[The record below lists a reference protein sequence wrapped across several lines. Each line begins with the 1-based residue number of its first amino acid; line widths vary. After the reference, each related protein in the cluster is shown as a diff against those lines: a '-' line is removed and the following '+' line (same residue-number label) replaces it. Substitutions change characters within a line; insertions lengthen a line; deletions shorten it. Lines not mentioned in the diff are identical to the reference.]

1 MSRVLSILSKA
12 REELGDT
19 NNTRFTDSKLL
30 EHLNDGIKDFILST
44 KSLKERLYVE
54 LASNVAI
61 YDISKYAL
69 FVERVE
75 YMNTKI
81 DTLSFKELDSI
92 NTMWQYETGNVV
104 KAITFE
110 HQSKGA
116 FRIYPRLNTV
126 DNNIVSSSDYGILV
140 DFSLDDDIVG
150 IPSIIDV
157 EQNLQA
163 YLVLYVIKKPNI
175 ITLTT
180 PDEEL
185 ELDELYDKAF
195 VHYIKAQCLRNDSD
209 SNNRQFGNEEL
220 SAYAMYVVNNN
231 KDFALDNQVSGD
243 RIIQYKG
250 FM

>member
-12 REELGDT
+12 REELGDA

-54 LASNVAI
+54 LASNVAM

-81 DTLSFKELDSI
+81 DTLSFTELDNI
-92 NTMWQYETGNVV
+92 NAMWQYETGNVV

>member
-81 DTLSFKELDSI
+81 DTLSFTELDSI

-126 DNNIVSSSDYGILV
+126 NNNIVSSSDYGILV

-163 YLVLYVIKKPNI
+163 YLVLYVIKKPNV

-180 PDEEL
+180 PNEEL

>member
-12 REELGDT
+12 REELGDA

-81 DTLSFKELDSI
+81 DTLSFTELDSI
-92 NTMWQYETGNVV
+92 NAMWQYETGNVV

-163 YLVLYVIKKPNI
+163 YLVLYVIKKPNT

-220 SAYAMYVVNNN
+220 SAYAMYIVNNN

>member
-19 NNTRFTDSKLL
+19 NNTRFTNSKLL

-163 YLVLYVIKKPNI
+163 YLVLYVIKKPNV

-180 PDEEL
+180 PNEEL

>member
-54 LASNVAI
+54 LASNVAM
-61 YDISKYAL
+61 YDISKYAM

-75 YMNTKI
+75 YMNERI
-81 DTLSFKELDSI
+81 DTLSFKELDNI
-92 NTMWQYETGNVV
+92 NTSWQYEFGNTV

-110 HQSKGA
+110 HQSKGS

-126 DNNIVSSSDYGILV
+126 NNNIVSSSDYGILV
-140 DFSLDDDIVG
+140 DFTLDDDIVG
-150 IPSIIDV
+150 IPSIVDV

-220 SAYAMYVVNNN
+220 NAYAMYIVNNN

>member
-12 REELGDT
+12 REELGDA

-54 LASNVAI
+54 LASNVAM

-92 NTMWQYETGNVV
+92 NAMWQYETGNVV

-110 HQSKGA
+110 HQSKGS

>member
-12 REELGDT
+12 REELGDA

-54 LASNVAI
+54 LASNVAM

-81 DTLSFKELDSI
+81 DTLSFTELDSI
-92 NTMWQYETGNVV
+92 NAMWQYETGNVV

-110 HQSKGA
+110 HQSKGS

-126 DNNIVSSSDYGILV
+126 SNNIVSSSAYGILV

-220 SAYAMYVVNNN
+220 SAYAMYIVNNN

>member
-12 REELGDT
+12 REELGDA

-54 LASNVAI
+54 LASNVAM

-81 DTLSFKELDSI
+81 DTLSFTELDRI

>member
-12 REELGDT
+12 REELGDA
-19 NNTRFTDSKLL
+19 NNTRFTNSKLL

-92 NTMWQYETGNVV
+92 NAMWQYETGNVV

-140 DFSLDDDIVG
+140 DFSLDDDILG

-175 ITLTT
+175 VTLTT

-220 SAYAMYVVNNN
+220 SAYAMYIVNNN

>member
-12 REELGDT
+12 REELGDV

-92 NTMWQYETGNVV
+92 NAMWQYETGNVV

-110 HQSKGA
+110 HQSKGT

-126 DNNIVSSSDYGILV
+126 NNNIVSSSDYGILV
-140 DFSLDDDIVG
+140 DFSLDDDILG
-150 IPSIIDV
+150 IPSISDI

-175 ITLTT
+175 VTLTT

-220 SAYAMYVVNNN
+220 SAYTMYIVNNN

>member
-12 REELGDT
+12 REELGDA

-110 HQSKGA
+110 HQSKGS

-126 DNNIVSSSDYGILV
+126 SNNIVSSSDYGILV

-163 YLVLYVIKKPNI
+163 YLVLYVIKKPNV

>member
-19 NNTRFTDSKLL
+19 NNTRFTNSKLL

-92 NTMWQYETGNVV
+92 NAMWQYETGNVV

-110 HQSKGA
+110 HQSKGT

-163 YLVLYVIKKPNI
+163 YLVLYVIKKPNV

>member
-12 REELGDT
+12 REELGDV

-92 NTMWQYETGNVV
+92 NAMWQYETGNVV

-126 DNNIVSSSDYGILV
+126 SNNIVSSSDYGILV

-163 YLVLYVIKKPNI
+163 YLVLYVIKKPNV

-180 PDEEL
+180 PNEEL

>member
-12 REELGDT
+12 REELGDA

-81 DTLSFKELDSI
+81 DTLSFTELDSI
-92 NTMWQYETGNVV
+92 NAMWQYETGNVV

-163 YLVLYVIKKPNI
+163 YLVLYVIKKPSM

-220 SAYAMYVVNNN
+220 SAYAMYIVNNN

>member
-12 REELGDT
+12 REELGDV

-81 DTLSFKELDSI
+81 DTLSFTELDSI
-92 NTMWQYETGNVV
+92 NAMWQYETGNVV

-126 DNNIVSSSDYGILV
+126 NNNIVSSSDYGILV

-163 YLVLYVIKKPNI
+163 YLVLYVIKKPNV

-180 PDEEL
+180 PNEEL

-220 SAYAMYVVNNN
+220 SAYAMYIVNNN

>member
-19 NNTRFTDSKLL
+19 NNTRFTNSKLL

-54 LASNVAI
+54 LASNVAM

-81 DTLSFKELDSI
+81 DTLSFTELDSI
-92 NTMWQYETGNVV
+92 NAMWQYETGNVV

>member
-12 REELGDT
+12 REELGDV

-126 DNNIVSSSDYGILV
+126 SNNIVSSSDYGILV

-163 YLVLYVIKKPNI
+163 YLVLYVIKKPNV

-180 PDEEL
+180 PNEEL

>member
-12 REELGDT
+12 REELGDA

-81 DTLSFKELDSI
+81 DTLSFTELDSI
-92 NTMWQYETGNVV
+92 NAMWQYETGNVV

-126 DNNIVSSSDYGILV
+126 SNNIVSSSDYGILV

-163 YLVLYVIKKPNI
+163 YLVLYVIKKPNV

-180 PDEEL
+180 PNEEL

>member
-19 NNTRFTDSKLL
+19 NNTRFTDGKLL

-54 LASNVAI
+54 LASNVAM

-92 NTMWQYETGNVV
+92 NAMWQYETGNVV

-110 HQSKGA
+110 HQSKGS

-126 DNNIVSSSDYGILV
+126 NNNIVSSSDYGILV

>member
-19 NNTRFTDSKLL
+19 NNTRFTNSKLL

-54 LASNVAI
+54 LASNVAM

-81 DTLSFKELDSI
+81 DTLSFTELDSI

-163 YLVLYVIKKPNI
+163 YLVLYVIKKPNV

>member
-12 REELGDT
+12 REELGDA

-54 LASNVAI
+54 LASNVAM

-81 DTLSFKELDSI
+81 DTLSFTELDSI
-92 NTMWQYETGNVV
+92 NAMWQYETGNVV

-126 DNNIVSSSDYGILV
+126 NNNIVSSSDYGILV

-163 YLVLYVIKKPNI
+163 YLVLYVIKKPSM

-220 SAYAMYVVNNN
+220 SAYAMYIVNNN

>member
-12 REELGDT
+12 REELGDA

-140 DFSLDDDIVG
+140 DFSLDDDIIG

-220 SAYAMYVVNNN
+220 SAYAMYIVNNN

>member
-81 DTLSFKELDSI
+81 DTLSFTELDSI

-110 HQSKGA
+110 HQSKGS

-163 YLVLYVIKKPNI
+163 YLVLYVIKKPNV

>member
-19 NNTRFTDSKLL
+19 NNTRFADGKLL

-81 DTLSFKELDSI
+81 DTLSFTELDSI
-92 NTMWQYETGNVV
+92 NAMWQYETGNVV

-163 YLVLYVIKKPNI
+163 YLVLYVIKKPNV

-220 SAYAMYVVNNN
+220 SAYAMYIVNNN

>member
-12 REELGDT
+12 REELGDV

-30 EHLNDGIKDFILST
+30 EHFNDGIKDFILST

-92 NTMWQYETGNVV
+92 NAMWQYETGNVV

-110 HQSKGA
+110 HQSKGS

-126 DNNIVSSSDYGILV
+126 NNNIVSSSDYGILV

-163 YLVLYVIKKPNI
+163 YLVLYVIKKPNV

>member
-19 NNTRFTDSKLL
+19 NNTRFSDTKLL

-54 LASNVAI
+54 LASNVAM

-81 DTLSFKELDSI
+81 DTLSFKELDNI
-92 NTMWQYETGNVV
+92 NTSWQYETGNVV

-126 DNNIVSSSDYGILV
+126 SNNIVSSSDYGILV
-140 DFSLDDDIVG
+140 DFSLDDDILG
-150 IPSIIDV
+150 IPSISDV

-163 YLVLYVIKKPNI
+163 YLVLYVIKKPNV

>member
-12 REELGDT
+12 REELGDA

-54 LASNVAI
+54 LASNVAM

-81 DTLSFKELDSI
+81 DTLSFTELDSI

-163 YLVLYVIKKPNI
+163 YLVLYVIKKPNV

-180 PDEEL
+180 PNEEL

>member
-54 LASNVAI
+54 LASNVAM

-81 DTLSFKELDSI
+81 DTLSFTELDSI

-126 DNNIVSSSDYGILV
+126 SNNIVSSSDYGILV

-175 ITLTT
+175 VTLTT

>member
-12 REELGDT
+12 REELGDA

-81 DTLSFKELDSI
+81 DTLSFKELDRI
-92 NTMWQYETGNVV
+92 NAMWQYETGNVV

-110 HQSKGA
+110 HQSKGT

-126 DNNIVSSSDYGILV
+126 NNNIVSSSEYGILV
-140 DFSLDDDIVG
+140 DFSLDDDILG
-150 IPSIIDV
+150 IPSISDI

-163 YLVLYVIKKPNI
+163 YLVLYVIKKPNV

>member
-12 REELGDT
+12 REELGDA

-81 DTLSFKELDSI
+81 DTLSFTELDSI

-110 HQSKGA
+110 HQSKGS

-126 DNNIVSSSDYGILV
+126 SNNIVSSSDYGILV
-140 DFSLDDDIVG
+140 DFSLDDDILG
-150 IPSIIDV
+150 IPSIVDV

-163 YLVLYVIKKPNI
+163 YLVLYVIKKPNV

>member
-54 LASNVAI
+54 LASNVAM

-81 DTLSFKELDSI
+81 DTLSFTELDSI
-92 NTMWQYETGNVV
+92 NAMWQYETGNVV

-110 HQSKGA
+110 HQSKGS

-126 DNNIVSSSDYGILV
+126 NNNIVSSSDYGILV

-163 YLVLYVIKKPNI
+163 YLVLYVIKKPNV

>member
-12 REELGDT
+12 REELGDA

-54 LASNVAI
+54 LASNVAM

-81 DTLSFKELDSI
+81 DTLSFTELDSI
-92 NTMWQYETGNVV
+92 NAMWQYETGNVV

-110 HQSKGA
+110 HQSKGS

-126 DNNIVSSSDYGILV
+126 SNNIVSSSDYGILV

-163 YLVLYVIKKPNI
+163 YLVLYVIKKPNV

-220 SAYAMYVVNNN
+220 SAYAMYIVNNN

>member
-81 DTLSFKELDSI
+81 DTLSFTELDSI
-92 NTMWQYETGNVV
+92 NAMWQYETGNVV

-220 SAYAMYVVNNN
+220 SAYAMYIVNNN

>member
-12 REELGDT
+12 REELGDA
-19 NNTRFTDSKLL
+19 NNTRFTDGKLL

-92 NTMWQYETGNVV
+92 NAMWQYETGNVV

-157 EQNLQA
+157 EQNLHA
-163 YLVLYVIKKPNI
+163 YLVLYVIKKPNV

>member
-54 LASNVAI
+54 LASNVAM

-81 DTLSFKELDSI
+81 DTLSFTELDSI
-92 NTMWQYETGNVV
+92 NAMWQYETGNVV

-110 HQSKGA
+110 HQSKGS

-126 DNNIVSSSDYGILV
+126 NNNIVSSSDYGILV

>member
-12 REELGDT
+12 REELGDA

-54 LASNVAI
+54 LASNVAM

-81 DTLSFKELDSI
+81 DTLSFTELDSI
-92 NTMWQYETGNVV
+92 NAMWQYETGNVV

-110 HQSKGA
+110 HQSKGS

-126 DNNIVSSSDYGILV
+126 SNNIVSSSDYGILV

-163 YLVLYVIKKPNI
+163 YLVLYVIKKPNV

>member
-54 LASNVAI
+54 LASNVAM

-92 NTMWQYETGNVV
+92 NAMWQYETGNVV

-110 HQSKGA
+110 HQSKGS

-126 DNNIVSSSDYGILV
+126 SNNIVSSSDYGILV

-195 VHYIKAQCLRNDSD
+195 VHYIKAQCLRNDAD

>member
-81 DTLSFKELDSI
+81 DTLSFTELDSI

-163 YLVLYVIKKPNI
+163 YLVLYVIKKPNV

-180 PDEEL
+180 PNEEL

>member
-12 REELGDT
+12 REELGDA

-81 DTLSFKELDSI
+81 DTLSFTELDSI
-92 NTMWQYETGNVV
+92 NAMWQYETGNVV

-126 DNNIVSSSDYGILV
+126 SNNIVSSSDYGILV

-163 YLVLYVIKKPNI
+163 YLVLYVIKKPNT

-220 SAYAMYVVNNN
+220 SAYAMYIVNNN

>member
-12 REELGDT
+12 REELGDV

-54 LASNVAI
+54 LASNVAM

-81 DTLSFKELDSI
+81 DTLSFTELDSI
-92 NTMWQYETGNVV
+92 NAMWQYETGNVV

-126 DNNIVSSSDYGILV
+126 NNNIVSSSDYGILV

-163 YLVLYVIKKPNI
+163 YLVLYVIKKPNV

-180 PDEEL
+180 PNEEL

-220 SAYAMYVVNNN
+220 SAYAMYIVNNN